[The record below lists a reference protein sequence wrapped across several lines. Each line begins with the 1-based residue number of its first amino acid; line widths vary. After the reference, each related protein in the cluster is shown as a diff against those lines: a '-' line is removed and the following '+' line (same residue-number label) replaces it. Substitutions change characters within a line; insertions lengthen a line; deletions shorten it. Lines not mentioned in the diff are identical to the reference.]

1 MRKDVRLGFAVGGVL
16 LAVIIVAILVVH
28 RNHSHE
34 KTVAFDTGGKEV
46 VAPAPNTTTPNTDKT
61 GGDSSPVGPAA
72 PAQGGPAREPG
83 DDVPAGRTTADAGDK
98 ADKGSDRWDA
108 LFASTSEDPIRAQL
122 TNNSPR
128 VKSHK
133 SAPAMVDRT
142 TDDAAANSPMD
153 SAPAKP
159 RSVNETA
166 TATPVS
172 VDSPR
177 THKIQ
182 SGETFVSI
190 SKAVYGDGRYF
201 KAIADA
207 NPNVSPEKLRPGMV
221 IQLPS
226 ASQVKQSSKP
236 AKSPSADKTPAGPAL
251 SADGKTYTV
260 QKNDNL
266 YKIAKQLYGKGE
278 KEGDLYTANKDVIGP
293 DSTRLKIG
301 MVLRLP
307 EPPTS
312 SR

>member
-28 RNHSHE
+28 RNRGHE
-34 KTVAFDTGGKEV
+34 KTVGFDTGGKEAV
-46 VAPAPNTTTPNTDKT
+46 TPAPDTTTPNTDKT
-61 GGDSSPVGPAA
+61 GGDSAPVGVALPTPAA
-72 PAQGGPAREPG
+72 PAREPG
-83 DDVPAGRTTADAGDK
+83 DDTPAARATADASDRS
-98 ADKGSDRWDA
+98 DKGNDRWDA
-108 LFASTSEDPIRAQL
+108 LFASTAEDPIRAQL
-122 TNNSPR
+122 TSNAAK

-133 SAPAMVDRT
+133 SAAADADRT
-142 TDDAAANSPMD
+142 IEDAAANSPMD
-153 SAPAKP
+153 SAPTTP
-159 RSVNETA
+159 RAVSESA
-166 TATPVS
+166 TATPVN

-177 THKIQ
+177 THRIQ

-221 IQLPS
+221 IQLPP
-226 ASQVKQSSKP
+226 ASQVKQSSRP
-236 AKSPSADKTPAGPAL
+236 AKSASAEKAPAGPAL

-278 KEGDLYTANKDVIGP
+278 KEGDLYTVNKDVIGP

-307 EPPTS
+307 EPPTT